1 MTALQLNAEI
11 YRAMG
16 EIADNET
23 LLAKVLVYV
32 KDAAGQGSGVCEE
45 PCTDKGGKDRDGLGR
60 PIRGCL
66 ERRSLG

>member
-32 KDAAGQGSGVCEE
+32 TSRRE
-45 PCTDKGGKDRDGLGR
+45 PIRPSAMDGLQLLSKHM
-60 PIRGCL
+60 PM
-66 ERRSLG
+66 ERTS